1 MKRIAIV
8 IFDHFTDI
16 DLFLT
21 WDILGRCGA
30 AVQVSLLGPQG
41 QHRSAHGLPVGTH
54 GSLAD
59 ASRADAVL
67 FTSGKAGVPGFLA
80 DEANL
85 RSLPLDPQ
93 RQLIGS
99 ICAGSLILAKLGL
112 LGEGPA
118 TTHPEAKAAL
128 AACGVQVVD
137 RPLVCRGNVATA
149 GGCLSA
155 LYLAGW
161 VMERLLGRGA
171 RIKVLQELLPAGQR
185 TVYEALINASL
196 REAMMSP
203 AA

>member
-85 RSLPLDPQ
+85 R
-93 RQLIGS
+93 S